1 MTVLVEKSVTTLE
14 DGIENLLE
22 SAKTDYINRYGDDVN
37 SDVAKT
43 MIDRFNNGFV
53 VKSGQK
59 YVKIMSGNGGTVGG
73 SCWGFI
79 VKEDMKTK
87 YGQPKFK
94 KGDILKPAGW
104 NKPAT
109 NAPRGNVLDGMYQI
123 NWTGPMYLS

>member
-1 MTVLVEKSVTTLE
+1 MAWLGST
-14 DGIENLLE
+14 
-22 SAKTDYINRYGDDVN
+22 
-37 SDVAKT
+37 
-43 MIDRFNNGFV
+43 
-53 VKSGQK
+53 GQK

>member
-1 MTVLVEKSVTTLE
+1 
-14 DGIENLLE
+14 
-22 SAKTDYINRYGDDVN
+22 
-37 SDVAKT
+37 
-43 MIDRFNNGFV
+43 
-53 VKSGQK
+53 
-59 YVKIMSGNGGTVGG
+59 MSGNGGTVGG

-109 NAPRGNVLDGMYQI
+109 NAPRGNVLDGMYEI
-123 NWTGPMYLS
+123 NWTEDYVPVLKGHDLYDVPLSNSQTQKSYRS

>member
-1 MTVLVEKSVTTLE
+1 MTVLVEKSAVTLE
-14 DGIENLLE
+14 DGIKTLIE
-22 SAKTDYINRYGDDVN
+22 SAITDYKKRYGDGLNTDIGKKMVGN
-37 SDVAKT
+37 F
-43 MIDRFNNGFV
+43 INGFV

-79 VKEDMKTK
+79 VKEDTS
-87 YGQPKFK
+87 KFK